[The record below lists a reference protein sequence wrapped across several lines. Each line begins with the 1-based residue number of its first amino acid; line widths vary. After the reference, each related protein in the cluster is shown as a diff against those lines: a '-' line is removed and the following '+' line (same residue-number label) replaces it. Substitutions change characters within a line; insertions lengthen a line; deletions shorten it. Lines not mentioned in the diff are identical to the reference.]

1 MLYSLDVIIMTTKK
15 QKKEN
20 NDESEEF
27 IYDEVDMGDKIKT
40 LKNKLK
46 KCEEER
52 KMYLDS
58 WQRDKADFV
67 NARKNDSREKER
79 FLLFAKKDLILQ
91 LLPVV
96 DSFDMAMLDKDR
108 WSNLDQNW
116 RQGMEQIYN
125 QFNKVLNENGVVEV
139 VPEVGQEFDPAL
151 QEAFGVVEV
160 EDEKN
165 DGKVIEIMQ
174 KGYLLEQEVIRTAKV
189 KVGQLK

>member
-1 MLYSLDVIIMTTKK
+1 MTTKK

-79 FLLFAKKDLILQ
+79 FLLFAKKELILQ